1 MKHTIVYSAWLV
13 VMLLVNACYDD
24 GDLKEGIED
33 LNVKYSSLESRI
45 AALESQ
51 VKQINSNISSIQGT
65 ISALE
70 RNVYVS
76 RVEELTNGYKIYFT
90 DNTVATIYDGKDGAD
105 GSDGK
110 DGENGKDGTNA
121 PVIGVAQV
129 DGVYYWTITTNGH
142 TTWLLGANG
151 EKLRV
156 TGENG
161 KDGQDGTDGK
171 NGEDGSPGEDGVD
184 GSDGKDGVDGKDG
197 ANGVTPLIK
206 IDPEGYWIVS
216 YDNGLTYKRV
226 LDANNFPVSAL
237 GKDGTDGKDGQDGTD
252 GQDGADGKNGH
263 SPVIAVKQA
272 ADGLYYWTKDGDWI
286 TDGQGH
292 KIRANGIDGNNGQD
306 ALSPLLKIENGRWM
320 LSTNN
325 GVSWTDIG
333 QATGDSGKDGVDGK
347 DGHSPEIAVKQA
359 ADGLYYWTKDGDWI
373 TDGQGHKIRANGIDG
388 TNGQDAL
395 SPLLKIEN
403 GRWMLST
410 NNGVSWTDI
419 GQATGESGK
428 DGVDGKDG
436 TSFFQEVTQDDHRL
450 TLVLANGTSIQIPKY
465 KPLTITFSN
474 TEEVVVMP
482 GSSQTIYYTLSGA
495 GANTTV
501 KALGQNGWG
510 AKVTS
515 ISSTSGS
522 ITISAPDPM
531 TNDEIV
537 VLVHDGEN
545 TTIMS
550 YITCVQGVVNVADN
564 LFNISATGGTQAVQ
578 VTTNINYS
586 INIPSE
592 ARTWLSVQQSK
603 ATREETVTFIVAQNT
618 GGARSATVELRDNS
632 GKAVQ
637 TLLFKQATYALNLNV
652 TTAGTLKSLMT
663 EEDLKH
669 VRELKITGTLNATDF
684 ETLTASI
691 SSLTKLDL
699 SGVNLSELPLRAF
712 GEATNVKSVI
722 LPDNLTVINEQDFQN
737 CTSLESIIIP
747 AGVTAIKVQAFS
759 GCTALTSVNIPANV
773 TEIRAGAFK
782 GCTSLQTVNIPTNS
796 NLKIIDGLTNE
807 GAFQGCTA
815 LSGIT
820 IPANLK
826 TVGSYAFSGC
836 SRLEN
841 IYFTPNSSC
850 DSIGNYAFNN
860 CSKLVDIKYFSTSKV
875 KTIGGYAFYNCSSL
889 TNVSFPETVETI
901 GTYGFYG
908 CASLSS
914 IEIPVKVK
922 RIERYTFNR
931 CSGLKILVIP
941 VASGLSDIDLYA
953 FEYCNKLSLIE
964 IGITTPPSLD
974 YRVFSVYSTCVVKV
988 PKGSLAT
995 YQNHTY
1001 WNDFAKI
1008 TEE

>member
-286 TDGQGH
+286 TDGQG
-292 KIRANGIDGNNGQD
+292 N
-306 ALSPLLKIENGRWM
+306 
-320 LSTNN
+320 
-325 GVSWTDIG
+325 
-333 QATGDSGKDGVDGK
+333 
-347 DGHSPEIAVKQA
+347 
-359 ADGLYYWTKDGDWI
+359 
-373 TDGQGHKIRANGIDG
+373 KIRANGIDG